1 MVRPEAETIRHM
13 AIGIPGKDCGA
24 CMMCCQVLDIPELN
38 KPPGP
43 DCPNC
48 MASGGCAIYLTR
60 PKVCRDFECEWL
72 RDRALG
78 PKLKPNLTGVIL
90 MIDADSEEYLAVCH
104 PDRPMDW
111 LKNPMVFKHLVAKA
125 KEGETVTAKAGVKA
139 WRIHP
144 SGKWTP
150 TA

>member
-1 MVRPEAETIRHM
+1 M
-13 AIGIPGKDCGA
+13 ALPIPGKSCGP

-48 MASGGCAIYLTR
+48 LKGGGCGIYMTR

-72 RDRALG
+72 RERALG
-78 PKLKPNLTGVIL
+78 PRLRPDLTGTIL
-90 MIDADSEEYLAVCH
+90 MEDADSDEYRAVCH

-111 LKNPMVFKHLVAKA
+111 LKNPLVFKHLVAKA
-125 KEGETVTAKAGVKA
+125 KEGRLVVAKSGEKG
-139 WRIHP
+139 WRIYETGRWAP
-144 SGKWTP
+144 WV
-150 TA
+150 